1 MKKSLLL
8 IALLVFSFVVEAA
21 TYNLPSNRPSG
32 CNSSGQTVTCS
43 GNLNLGWG
51 DIINVTG
58 TVILNISGN
67 ANFENAKINQSGL
80 PSALTINIGGNLGSN
95 SDFRAKANFD
105 INGNA
110 NFGYAAIING
120 NVSADD
126 INTSSDS
133 TFTGNLTAESEINT
147 SSNNTITGTLQAED
161 IVTGSSNTINGNLIA
176 DYVETGS
183 ANTIQGNINA
193 DQINVKSSGTQVTGT
208 LTATGDIFIGSQA
221 VINGAVTSGDDISTN
236 SPVTINGA
244 VTATD
249 QFTLASGSSVTG
261 PVNATDVTMQ
271 PSNAQINGNITVS
284 DTLTVGS
291 GGVVVGSVVADN
303 VVLENGNGRIEG
315 DVDADED
322 VDVGYGAQIIGNVT
336 AENVANNGTIQGD
349 VEAEN
354 TVDNGSS
361 GQITGDVT
369 APHIDNDGN
378 ISGGSSCDSSSGGN
392 AVECNTAGSTDNLW
406 WRFNETGWSGTAG
419 EVLDSGTLAV
429 HGRARNSATVF
440 DAGPA
445 IAGNPGTCGYGE
457 FVGQASGSTSQY
469 VEVPNTSV
477 INNANSFSVS
487 FWLNMNAASQP
498 GSSFQTLLAYG
509 DSTLNNTGRFELYR
523 NTAGNLVFEL
533 RMQSNTV
540 HNISTGGA
548 AVFDGNWHYIT
559 ATYNRDSR
567 TMRLYVNG
575 TQMAIRDSSSIGN
588 TTDAKT
594 PRTVTGAMAIGAIPG
609 GANGITG
616 KMDEVRFHAR
626 ELSVSEIATLKNTT
640 STCASSSTVLSW
652 DLNQGGWSGAANEVI
667 DFSGNSLHGRTFNGV
682 LASSTSP
689 ALSGDPGTCAFAQ
702 FNGSNRYVETADN
715 NLLDISPNLTI
726 GVWVRPTSRPSSG
739 NFRAILSKD
748 GNYEIMQQSDG
759 RIVWRWTESGG
770 TSRTLTSATAL
781 TNNSW
786 THVLIRYTS
795 GSQRIYLNGVE
806 NSSSTRTANLQTNS
820 STLQLGQDHS
830 VANSYFAGDLDEL
843 RIYARALTNSQ
854 ITAVMAER
862 KPCTQCF
869 TENFYSTENWYASAY
884 LGSETPTVESNPQ
897 RLRLTRNI
905 TNQATSMTVRK
916 LFPGK
921 GNQVKVEFSLYAWRP
936 STIEGADGI
945 AVTLSDATSV
955 PAPGSFGGSLGYAQR
970 DNGDPGFAGGWLGI
984 GIDAYGNFSA
994 SSEGRIGGFNGT
1006 NRRPQSVAIRGSS
1019 PNYRYL
1025 AGAALSPNVDS
1036 SNTNTPG
1043 PGHRYRISLDARN
1056 TNEALVTVERDT
1068 TGSGN
1073 NYTTVISSFNAAT
1086 ALNQSTVP
1094 DNFYLSFTAATGG
1107 SVNYHELATIQVC
1120 TVQSAPDVV
1129 IGAPLHHYEIS
1140 YGAQGLTCSPTEA
1153 TVKACA
1159 NADCSQLYAGPVTLT
1174 LAASDS
1180 ANWVGGGTVTFSN
1193 GTTTRSLQKTG
1204 VGNTTLSVTNPSVAA
1219 SNPLQCKQGGVADDC
1234 VLNFADSGFV
1244 FNVADMVANQPQ
1256 NVVISAVRKDNSSQ
1270 QCVPG
1275 FANVTKAVKLWSD
1288 YIDPNATSR
1297 PESRAILIDNQ
1308 GIALNQ
1314 NDAVVRNLAFN
1325 SSGQATVALNYIDAG
1340 QMQLNARYDGA
1351 GAELGL
1357 LMTGS
1362 DQFVSRPA
1370 GLCVQEG
1377 NGSSNPTPVSCASP
1391 YSNCTA
1397 YKKAGE
1403 TFPLSVI
1410 AKASDN
1416 AGDSNLCAN
1425 ALSTPNFKLNNIALS
1440 RALVA
1445 PLTADGAS
1453 LGTLGVSSYNHVQ
1466 SAGAVVTTNQTVSE
1480 VGVYTFTATPSAG
1493 SYFGHTIPAATSAPI
1508 GRFIPAYFAAT
1519 VNTPVLRAA
1528 CNAASLDPSQTKFA
1542 YLGQAVGYQTFPQA
1556 SLTAKNVQGVTTANY
1571 GLSFFKA
1578 QAMTATSVNEMNAAT
1593 GYSTVNLVATAS
1605 VTGRGKLEP
1614 SDFAG
1619 YDGQF
1624 NLTMSD
1630 ISTPTP
1636 SAEQLSFARTLPY
1649 SAPVL
1654 SAALG
1659 LKLELPSTFV
1669 KDSDGVCVKT
1679 ADNGSCLPVAFNS
1692 ITAPELRYGRLR
1704 LSGGSVP
1711 EADPTN
1717 AASIPVT
1724 LSAEYWNG
1732 TAFILN
1738 TADNCS
1744 AVNFNNMT
1752 VESGHGRS
1760 GVVGNLIAGEN
1771 VLNSLIVQVPANT
1784 QGNWPVF
1791 YAAPDWLKF
1800 DWLQEP
1806 SGQPLVLEN
1815 PSAEVSVGRFR
1826 GNKRQIFWQE
1836 RLN

>member
-1 MKKSLLL
+1 MKKFLLL
-8 IALLVFSFVVEAA
+8 MLVVCSFLAEAA
-21 TYNLPSNRPSG
+21 TYDLPSNRPAG
-32 CNSSGQTVTCS
+32 CSRNGQVVTCN
-43 GNLNLGWG
+43 GNLNLGWN
-51 DIINVTG
+51 DVINVTG
-58 TVILNISGN
+58 NVILNIGNN
-67 ANFENAKINQSGL
+67 ANFENAKINQNGL

-95 SDFRAKANFD
+95 SDFRAKANFN

-110 NFGYAAIING
+110 NFGYANIING

-126 INTSSDS
+126 INTSSES
-133 TFTGNLTAESEINT
+133 IFVGNLTAESEIRT
-147 SSNNTITGTLQAED
+147 ASANTITGTLQAEE

-176 DYVETGS
+176 EYVETGS
-183 ANTIQGNINA
+183 ANTIQGNISA
-193 DQINVKSSGTQVTGT
+193 EEINIRSSGTQVTGD
-208 LTATGDIFIGSQA
+208 LNADEDIFIGSQA
-221 VINGAVTSGDDISTN
+221 VINGNVTSGDDINTN

-244 VTATD
+244 VSAAD

-261 PVNATDVTMQ
+261 PVTATDVTMQ

-291 GGVVVGSVVADN
+291 GGVVIGSVVAEN

-315 DVDADED
+315 DVDAEED
-322 VDVGYGAQIIGNVT
+322 VEVGYGAQIIGNVT

-378 ISGGSSCDSSSGGN
+378 ISGGTSCDSSSGGN
-392 AVECNTAGSTDNLW
+392 AVECDAAGSTDNLW
-406 WRFNETGWSGTAG
+406 WRFNEASWNGIAG
-419 EVLDSGTLAV
+419 EVKDSGTLAL

-440 DAGPA
+440 DASPA
-445 IAGNPGTCGYGE
+445 ISGNPGTCGYGE
-457 FVGQASGSTSQY
+457 FVGQASGSTSQN
-469 VEVPNTSV
+469 VEIPNTTV
-477 INNANSFSVS
+477 INNANTFSVS
-487 FWLNMNAASQP
+487 FWMNINAASQP
-498 GSSFQTLLAYG
+498 ASSFQTLLAYG
-509 DSTLNNTGRFELYR
+509 DTTLNNTGRFELYR

-540 HNISTGGA
+540 HNISTAGA
-548 AVFDGNWHYIT
+548 AVFDGTWQYIT

-575 TQMAIRDSSSIGN
+575 TQMAIRDSNNIGN
-588 TTDAKT
+588 ATDAKT

-616 KMDEVRFHAR
+616 KIDEVRFHAR
-626 ELSVSEIATLKNTT
+626 ELTPAEIAVLRNTT
-640 STCASSSTVLSW
+640 NACTNSSTVLSW
-652 DLNQGGWSGAANEVI
+652 DLNQGGWSGAANEVL
-667 DFSGNSLHGRTFNGV
+667 DFSGNNLHGRTFNGV
-682 LASSTSP
+682 LASSVSP

-702 FNGSNRYVETADN
+702 FNGSNRYIETADN
-715 NLLDISPNLTI
+715 NLLDISTNLTI
-726 GVWVRPTSRPSSG
+726 GVWVRPTSRPSGS
-739 NFRAILSKD
+739 NLRAILSKD
-748 GNYEIMQQSDG
+748 GNYEIMQRSDG
-759 RIVWRWTESGG
+759 RILWRWTESGG
-770 TSRTLTSATAL
+770 TNRTLLSDNAIA
-781 TNNSW
+781 NNSW

-806 NSSSTRTANLQTNS
+806 NSSSTRNANLQTNS
-820 STLQLGQDHS
+820 STLQLGQDHGA
-830 VANSYFAGDLDEL
+830 ANSFFAGDLDEL

-854 ITAVMAER
+854 IAAVMAER
-862 KPCTQCF
+862 KACTQCF

-884 LGSETPTVESNPQ
+884 LGSETPTVETNPQ

-905 TNQATSMTVRK
+905 TNQATSMTLRK

-921 GNQVKVEFSLYAWRP
+921 GNQVKVEFNLYAWRP
-936 STIEGADGI
+936 SSVEGADGI
-945 AVTLSDATSV
+945 AVTLSDANSV

-1025 AGAALSPNVDS
+1025 AGAALSPNVDNA
-1036 SNTNTPG
+1036 NTNTPG
-1043 PGHRYRISLDARN
+1043 PGHRYRISVDARN
-1056 TNEALVTVERDT
+1056 NNEALVTVERDT

-1073 NYTTVISSFNAAT
+1073 NYSTVISSFNAAT

-1120 TVQSAPDVV
+1120 TVQNAPDVV

-1153 TVKACA
+1153 TIRACA
-1159 NADCSQLYAGPVTLT
+1159 NADCSQLYASPVTLT
-1174 LAASDS
+1174 LAATDG
-1180 ANWVGGGTVTFSN
+1180 ANWVGGGTVTFTGS
-1193 GTTTRSLQKTG
+1193 TTRSLQKTG

-1219 SNPLQCKQGGVADDC
+1219 SNALQCRQNGVADDC

-1244 FNVADMVANQPQ
+1244 FDVADMVANESQ
-1256 NVVISAVRKDNSSQ
+1256 NVVISAVRKDNASQ

-1275 FANVTKAVKLWSD
+1275 FADVTKAVKLWSD
-1288 YIDPNATSR
+1288 YIDPVATAR
-1297 PESRAILIDNQ
+1297 PESRSVLINTQ
-1308 GIALNQ
+1308 PIAQTEINAQ
-1314 NDAVVRNLAFN
+1314 VRNLAFN
-1325 SSGQATVALNYIDAG
+1325 ANGQATVALNYIDAG
-1340 QMQLNARYDGA
+1340 QMQLNASYEGT

-1377 NGSSNPTPVSCASP
+1377 NGSVAPVSCVSP
-1391 YSNCTA
+1391 YSNCGA

-1403 TFPLSVI
+1403 VFPLSVI

-1416 AGDSNLCAN
+1416 LGNANLCAN
-1425 ALSTPNFKLNNIALS
+1425 LHSTPNFRLNTIALTHS
-1440 RALVA
+1440 LVA
-1445 PLTADGAS
+1445 PLTAEGAS
-1453 LGTLGVSSYNHVQ
+1453 PGNLGVGSYNHIQ
-1466 SAGAVVTTNQTVSE
+1466 SAGGVVTTSQTVSE
-1480 VGVYTFTATPSAG
+1480 VGVFSFTATPAAN
-1493 SYFGHTIPAATSAPI
+1493 SYFGYTILPATSAPV
-1508 GRFIPAYFAAT
+1508 GRFIPSYFTAS
-1519 VNTPVLRAA
+1519 VNTPVLEAA
-1528 CNAASLDPSQTKFA
+1528 CNAASLDPSLTKFA
-1542 YLGQAVGYQTFPQA
+1542 YLGQAVGYQVFPQA
-1556 SLTAKNVQGVTTANY
+1556 TLTAKNVQGATTTNY

-1578 QAMTATSVNEMNAAT
+1578 QSMTATTVGQMNDAT
-1593 GYSTVNLVATAS
+1593 AYSTLSTVATAEI
-1605 VTGRGKLEP
+1605 TGRGKIEP
-1614 SDFAG
+1614 EGGDTFGGEFELAMS
-1619 YDGQF
+1619 
-1624 NLTMSD
+1624 NLNV
-1630 ISTPTP
+1630 STP
-1636 SAEQLSFARTLPY
+1636 ENLRFARTLPY

-1654 SAALG
+1654 SPALG
-1659 LKLELPSTFV
+1659 LKLDLTDSFV
-1669 KDSDGVCVKT
+1669 RDSDGVCVKT
-1679 ADNGSCLPVAFNS
+1679 ADNGSCLPVTFSS

-1711 EADPTN
+1711 EAHPTN
-1717 AASIPVT
+1717 AVSIPVS
-1724 LSAEYWNG
+1724 LFAEYWNG
-1732 TAFILN
+1732 TSFVSN
-1738 TADNCS
+1738 TVDNCS
-1744 AVNFNNMT
+1744 AVNFNSMT
-1752 VESGHGRS
+1752 VESGHGKS
-1760 GVVGNLIAGEN
+1760 GIVDTLTAGKN
-1771 VLNSLIVQVPANT
+1771 DLNTLIVQVPASIE
-1784 QGNWPVF
+1784 GSWPVF
-1791 YAAPDWLKF
+1791 YTAPDWLKF
-1800 DWLQEP
+1800 DWLKEAT
-1806 SGQPLVLEN
+1806 GQPLVLEN
-1815 PSAEVSVGRFR
+1815 PTSEVSVGRFR